1 MANQEHK
8 NENNTSSV
16 SFWLPIGAGVG
27 AALGAAMAT
36 VTGQLGTFAGVGV
49 AAGMMLVA
57 FFAILLRKRS

>member
-1 MANQEHK
+1 MANQERK

-49 AAGMMLVA
+49 AVGMMFIAV
-57 FFAILLRKRS
+57 FAIILRKRS